1 MNTGKS
7 WALYIVLRIVFFA
20 VPFTVLLLINWPW
33 WLALLTSTLIA
44 LALSV
49 IFLSKQRSEASTS
62 IYEWRNRER
71 TADDIVEDAAFDS
84 PVDAGSEGS
93 PPASEEPPA
102 KF

>member
-20 VPFTVLLLINWPW
+20 VPFAVLLLVNWPW
-33 WLALLTSTLIA
+33 WLALLIATLIA

-62 IYEWRNRER
+62 IYEWRNRDR
-71 TADDIVEDAAFDS
+71 TADDIAEDEIAEAQSHDQGDNS
-84 PVDAGSEGS
+84 TSED
-93 PPASEEPPA
+93 PAR
-102 KF
+102 